1 MWKILWFFFCV
12 STGTWKTTQTTLKYY
27 PKFTGDG
34 IYLFEKQSIFLDH
47 ISQLGM
53 CQSQTAQEQIIEEHS

>member
-34 IYLFEKQSIFLDH
+34 IYLFEKVYFS
-47 ISQLGM
+47 
-53 CQSQTAQEQIIEEHS
+53 

>member
-1 MWKILWFFFCV
+1 MGVDKVLSVFGIFFVEDPLVFFLCV
-12 STGTWKTTQTTLKYY
+12 STGTWKTTQTLKYY

-47 ISQLGM
+47 ISQ
-53 CQSQTAQEQIIEEHS
+53 